1 MQTVT
6 PETVGL
12 STSRLERIQPV
23 MQAYVDKGTFAGI
36 LTLIARQGQVA
47 HLETFGWQ
55 DLETRRPISPDT
67 IFRIYSM
74 SKPITS
80 AAAMMLCEQG
90 KLRLADPVSRYLP
103 EFKEVRVMVA
113 PPGGNYAG
121 GNYELVPARREVTLH
136 DLMTHSGG
144 LSYGFDE
151 HSALDRL
158 YRETIRNLDAGS
170 EQTLEYWIQGFARAR
185 LPLAFQPGT
194 DFRYS
199 FSIDLLGYIIQ
210 LASGQLFEEY
220 LQEHIFTP
228 LGMQDTAFWVPPK
241 KLDRLANTYGPD
253 GNGGLKPL
261 APLGGD
267 DITRPTRKPF
277 GGGGLVSTAGDY
289 FRFGQML
296 LNGGELD
303 GVRLLGRKTVE
314 WMLQNHLPDGVHP
327 MGELANGF
335 GLGGAVL
342 LHPGLS
348 QRPGSPGRFGWGGA
362 ANTEWWIDPAEK
374 LNCLL
379 MLQYMPCFTIP
390 IVEDFAQL
398 AYQALVGD

>member
-1 MQTVT
+1 MQTVK

-12 STSRLERIQPV
+12 SSSRLERIKPV
-23 MQAYVDKGTFAGI
+23 MQAYVDQGTFAGI

-55 DLETRRPISPDT
+55 ELETRRPMSTDT

-90 KLRLADPVSRYLP
+90 KLRLADPLSRYLP
-103 EFKEVRVMVA
+103 EFKDAQVMVA
-113 PPGGNYAG
+113 RPDGNYD
-121 GNYELVPARREVTLH
+121 LVPARREVTVH
-136 DLMTHSGG
+136 DLLTHSGG

-151 HSALDRL
+151 HSALDKL
-158 YRETIRNLDAGS
+158 YREFFEQLDKKKGLV
-170 EQTLEYWIQGFARAR
+170 LEKWMQAFARAR

-199 FSIDLLGYIIQ
+199 FSIDVLGYILQ
-210 LASGQLFEEY
+210 LASGQPFEQF
-220 LQEHIFTP
+220 LQERIFTP
-228 LGMQDTAFWVPPK
+228 LGMSDTAFWVPPEK
-241 KLDRLANTYGPD
+241 MDRFAATYGPEP
-253 GNGGLKPL
+253 GGGLKALQLP
-261 APLGGD
+261 PYD
-267 DITRPTRKPF
+267 DVTNPGRLPM
-277 GGGGLVSTAGDY
+277 GGGGLVSTAADY

-296 LNGGELD
+296 LNGGELG
-303 GVRLLGRKTVE
+303 GVRLLGCKTVA
-314 WMLQNHLPDGVHP
+314 WMLQNHLPAGVHP

-348 QRPGSPGRFGWGGA
+348 HRPGSPGKFGWGGA
-362 ANTEWWIDPAEK
+362 ANTEWWIDPAEQM
-374 LNCLL
+374 NCLI

-398 AYQALVGD
+398 VYQALE

>member
-1 MQTVT
+1 MQKVK

-12 STSRLERIQPV
+12 SSSRLERIKPI
-23 MQAYVDKGTFAGI
+23 MQAYVERGTFAGI

-55 DLETRRPISPDT
+55 DLESRRPISPDT

-74 SKPITS
+74 SKPLTTT
-80 AAAMMLCEQG
+80 AAMMLCEQG
-90 KLRLADPVSRYLP
+90 KLRLADPLSRYLP
-103 EFKEVRVMVA
+103 EFKEARVMVA
-113 PPGGNYAG
+113 PPGGSYAG
-121 GNYELVPARREVTLH
+121 GNYELVPARREVTIH

-151 HSALDRL
+151 HSSLDKL
-158 YRETIRNLDAGS
+158 YREAIKELDRSAPG
-170 EQTLEYWIQGFARAR
+170 TLEAWMQNFSHAR

-199 FSIDLLGYIIQ
+199 FSIDVLGYIIQ
-210 LASGQLFEEY
+210 VASGQPFEEF
-220 LQEHIFTP
+220 LQEHIFSP
-228 LGMQDTAFWVPPK
+228 LGMSDTAFWVPPE
-241 KLDRLANTYGPD
+241 KLDRFATTYGPAED
-253 GNGGLKPL
+253 RGLKALQLP
-261 APLGGD
+261 PYD
-267 DITRPTRKPF
+267 DVTKPGRLPM
-277 GGGGLVSTAGDY
+277 GGGGLVSTAEDY

-296 LNGGELD
+296 LNGGELE
-303 GVRLLGRKTVE
+303 GARLLGRKTVE
-314 WMLQNHLPDGVHP
+314 WMLQNHLPDGIHP

-348 QRPGSPGRFGWGGA
+348 QRPGSPGKFGWGGA
-362 ANTEWWIDPAEK
+362 ANTEWWIDPAEQ
-374 LNCLL
+374 LNCLI

-398 AYQALVGD
+398 VYQALE

>member
-1 MQTVT
+1 MQTVK

-12 STSRLERIQPV
+12 SSSRLERIKPT
-23 MQAYVDKGTFAGI
+23 MQVYVDRGDFAGV
-36 LTLIARQGQVA
+36 LTLIARQGQVV

-55 DLETRRPISPDT
+55 DLETKRPISVDT

-80 AAAMMLCEQG
+80 VAVMILCEEG
-90 KLRLADPVSRYLP
+90 RLRLVDPLSRYLP
-103 EFKEVRVMVA
+103 EFKEARVMA
-113 PPGGNYAG
+113 ARPDGSYD
-121 GNYELVPARREVTLH
+121 LVPARREVTVH
-136 DLMTHSGG
+136 DLLTHSGG
-144 LSYGFDE
+144 LSYGGDE
-151 HSALDRL
+151 HSTLDKF
-158 YRETIRNLDAGS
+158 YRETL
-170 EQTLEYWIQGFARAR
+170 QTLDKEVEPVLEKWMQGFARAR

-199 FSIDLLGYIIQ
+199 FSTDVLGYIIQ
-210 LASGQLFEEY
+210 LASGQLFEEF
-220 LQEHIFTP
+220 LQKRIFAP
-228 LGMQDTAFWVPPK
+228 LGMPDTAFWVPPEK
-241 KLDRLANTYGPD
+241 KDRFALTYGPD
-253 GNGGLKPL
+253 EDCGLKVVEPL
-261 APLGGD
+261 VPG
-267 DITRPTRKPF
+267 DITRPTRNPF

-296 LNGGELD
+296 LNGGELE

-314 WMLQNHLPDGVHP
+314 WMLQNHLPPGVHP
-327 MGELANGF
+327 MGNLADGF

-362 ANTEWWIDPAEK
+362 ANTEWWIDPAEQ
-374 LNCLL
+374 LNCLI

-398 AYQALVGD
+398 AYQALE

>member
-1 MQTVT
+1 MQIVK

-12 STSRLERIQPV
+12 SSSRLERINPA
-23 MQAYVDKGTFAGI
+23 MQGYVDKGTFAGI
-36 LTLIARQGQVA
+36 LTLVARQGQVA

-55 DLETRRPISPDT
+55 DLESQRPISLDT

-80 AAAMMLCEQG
+80 AAAMLLCEEG
-90 KLRLADPVSRYLP
+90 RLRLWDPVSRYLP
-103 EFKEVRVMVA
+103 EFKDAQVMA
-113 PPGGNYAG
+113 AHPDGSYD
-121 GNYELVPARREVTLH
+121 LVPARREMTVH

-144 LSYGFDE
+144 LSYGSDE
-151 HSALDRL
+151 HSTLDSL
-158 YRETIRNLDAGS
+158 YRETIRRLDA
-170 EQTLEYWIQGFARAR
+170 EPVQTLEQWIQAFARAR

-199 FSIDLLGYIIQ
+199 FSIDVLGYIIQ
-210 LASGQLFEEY
+210 LASGQLFDEY

-228 LGMQDTAFWVPPK
+228 LGMSDTAFWVPPE
-241 KLDRLANTYGPD
+241 KLSRLAVTYGPAE
-253 GNGGLKPL
+253 GGGLKPV

-267 DITRPTRKPF
+267 DVTRPTRKPF

-296 LNGGELD
+296 LNGGELE

-314 WMLQNHLPDGVHP
+314 WMLQNHLPAGIHP

-348 QRPGSPGRFGWGGA
+348 HRPGSPGRFGWGGA
-362 ANTEWWIDPAEK
+362 ANTEWWIDPAEQ
-374 LNCLL
+374 LQCLI

-398 AYQALVGD
+398 AYQALE